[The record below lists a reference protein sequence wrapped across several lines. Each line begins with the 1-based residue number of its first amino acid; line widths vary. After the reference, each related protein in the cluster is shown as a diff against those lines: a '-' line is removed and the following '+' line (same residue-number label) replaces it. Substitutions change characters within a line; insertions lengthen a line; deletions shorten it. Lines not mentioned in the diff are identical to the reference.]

1 MKIKIVLAFV
11 FITLLFHYGCT
22 KQGDVGQSS
31 LLNLIPEPAGP
42 NCFAGGIKVVSGVD
56 ANRNGVLE
64 DNEIQNVK
72 YVCNGTADKQVI
84 IYFPA
89 NGSYSTTSAS
99 GFVDTVGVLRDFN
112 IANYAEADSIN
123 FSAYLQSSD
132 SAVSC
137 TVNLYDMT
145 NNVPINN
152 TSLTSTSNST
162 LPEFKAT
169 SVNFLRDLPQAP
181 IKLGIQVKSGLEGTV
196 VYYSL
201 PMITIYRQ

>member
-1 MKIKIVLAFV
+1 MKIKTVVACSFLAAIF
-11 FITLLFHYGCT
+11 FYSCT

-31 LLNLIPEPAGP
+31 LLNLVREPAGP
-42 NCFAGGIKVVSGVD
+42 NCLFGGIKVMSGVD

-89 NGSYSTTSAS
+89 NGIAYSTTLA
-99 GFVDTVGVLRDFN
+99 GGYVDTVEVLRDFN
-112 IANYAEADSIN
+112 IVNYADADSIN
-123 FSAYLQSSD
+123 FSAYLQTSD
-132 SAVSC
+132 SSVSS

-152 TSLTSTSNST
+152 TTLTSNST
-162 LPEFKAT
+162 QSEFKTT
-169 SVNFLRDLPQAP
+169 SANFLHDLPQTP
-181 IKLGIQVKSGLEGTV
+181 INLGIQLKSGLDGTI
-196 VYYSL
+196 VYYYL

>member
-11 FITLLFHYGCT
+11 AVTSIFHYGCT

-42 NCFAGGIKVVSGVD
+42 NCPAGGVKVMSGVD

-72 YVCNGTADKQVI
+72 YVCNGSSDKQVI

-89 NGSYSTTSAS
+89 NGIGYSTTSA
-99 GFVDTVGVLRDFN
+99 GGYVDTVEVLRDFN
-112 IANYAEADSIN
+112 ILNYANADSIN
-123 FSAYLQSSD
+123 FSAYLQTSD
-132 SAVSC
+132 SSVSC

-152 TSLTSTSNST
+152 TTLSSNST
-162 LPEFKAT
+162 PSELKIT
-169 SVNFLRDLPQAP
+169 TVNFLHDLPQAP
-181 IKLGIQVKSGLEGTV
+181 IKLGIQVRSGLEGTI
-196 VYYSL
+196 VYYYL